1 MRVCGALLLAIG
13 SLCACAGAV
22 ASSQPPF
29 PPNGLLTVDV
39 QPCLKLS
46 RRIGN
51 TATIVSTTSLVGGE
65 TTIACHRKVFGGR
78 LALLVRA
85 RRFEYSKLWLLPG
98 IADASTRFEARSVLD
113 LRARRA
119 EHELKL
125 TLQRQRSTIS
135 ASGCRI
141 LHKIG
146 DRRTSPFSVHLGATL
161 HAPEELSLRLGGTGI
176 GLRELFKQAALVKVE
191 VDCLDLCVEL

>member
-1 MRVCGALLLAIG
+1 MVRVCAALLLAIG
-13 SLCACAGAV
+13 SLCACAGNP
-22 ASSQPPF
+22 SNG

-46 RRIGN
+46 RRIGSA
-51 TATIVSTTSLVGGE
+51 ATIASTTSLVDGE
-65 TTIACHRKVFGGR
+65 TTIACHGEVFGGR
-78 LALLVRA
+78 LSLLVRA
-85 RRFEYSKLWLLPG
+85 RRFEYSKRWLFPG
-98 IADASTRFEARSVLD
+98 VIYPSTRFEARSVLD

-125 TLQRQRSTIS
+125 TLQRERSTIC
-135 ASGCRI
+135 ASGSTISRI
-141 LHKIG
+141 LHTIG

-176 GLRELFKQAALVKVE
+176 GLHELFKQAALVKIE